1 MKRKILMALLTAA
14 LSFSLCGCGEK
25 ADDPATDGQEQAT
38 ADRPEQSGAGT
49 EAEEQSGSGQNTA
62 SEAQSETTPETQP
75 ETAQE
80 TASETQPGSL
90 EAWYK
95 EEHIEQRAEWLSTET
110 KYKKAVEYKAVQDGS
125 VMRGWPGV
133 QEFSLVTPELTE
145 AEVQKTAAFYF
156 QNLRGENVVQYEVK
170 VKAKGKMKY
179 HYILR
184 YGDKHRTKM
193 LIYPADAKTMGK
205 NYVKEIDTD
214 DCGEKADGDYT
225 KLRYAME
232 NVSSVPETHT
242 HPQLKKQVRGIIEGI
257 VITLFDDAG
266 PEEIAKMASAA
277 LQKHVDEYIKD
288 DPDSRASYLG
298 SRVSVVQ
305 YGKTIAENLVFIW
318 DENKEN
324 MLPYDEKTG
333 KILTEEEL
341 AKQVSSTEISADKP
355 AD

>member
-232 NVSSVPETHT
+232 NVSSEPETHT

-266 PEEIAKMASAA
+266 PEEIAKMATAA

-333 KILTEEEL
+333 KILTEKEL
-341 AKQVSSTEISADKP
+341 AEKIAD
-355 AD
+355 